1 MAEGNMRK
9 RPTMDHKKIQ
19 KKTPKT
25 HKYNDWATCYW
36 KLSITK
42 TV

>member
-1 MAEGNMRK
+1 
-9 RPTMDHKKIQ
+9 MDHKKTKKQ
-19 KKTPKT
+19 KQNKNKNKQKT

>member
-1 MAEGNMRK
+1 MRK
-9 RPTMDHKKIQ
+9 RPTMDHKKKQ
-19 KKTPKT
+19 KQKQTKNK
-25 HKYNDWATCYW
+25 KYNDWATCYW